1 MTKSEK
7 MGQLSLW
14 GLVEALQ
21 RRFEDK
27 GLEQG
32 AVDAAVI
39 LRVGKLLAR
48 ESENDQRA
56 IPTLSLQPDLA

>member
-1 MTKSEK
+1 MTEFDKR
-7 MGQLSLW
+7 GQLSLW

-32 AVDAAVI
+32 AVDAAVV

-48 ESENDQRA
+48 ESKNDQRA
-56 IPTLSLQPDLA
+56 LPTLILQPDPA